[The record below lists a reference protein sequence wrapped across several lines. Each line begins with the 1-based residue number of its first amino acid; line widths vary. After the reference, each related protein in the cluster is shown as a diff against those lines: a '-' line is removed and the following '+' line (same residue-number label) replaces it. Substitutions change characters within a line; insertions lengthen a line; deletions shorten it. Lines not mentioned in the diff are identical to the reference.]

1 MPRPTAPAAQDYVE
15 IQNLYAYYNLVSD
28 AGDAEAYAGCFTDD
42 GVLNINH
49 LKFTVKG
56 RADLIGFKE
65 KDKAGRGGR
74 YRRHWNGSIVL
85 EAIDAKTVRGRCYL
99 HGFNGLPG
107 SLPELADV
115 GVYEDRIVKVAS
127 EWRFAS
133 RTILMD
139 GSRWTPPA
147 TESAR

>member
-1 MPRPTAPAAQDYVE
+1 MPRPPAPAAQDYVE

-65 KDKAGRGGR
+65 KDKAGRGER

-85 EAIDAKTVRGRCYL
+85 ETIDDHTVRGRCYL

-115 GVYEDRIVKVAS
+115 GVYEDLIVKVAG

-133 RTILMD
+133 RTIMMD

-147 TESAR
+147 MESAR

>member
-1 MPRPTAPAAQDYVE
+1 MPRLPAPAAQDYVE

-65 KDKAGRGGR
+65 KDKAGRGER

-85 EAIDAKTVRGRCYL
+85 ETIDD
-99 HGFNGLPG
+99 HPNGMKGVIILSSLLSLRDPG
-107 SLPELADV
+107 DWGL
-115 GVYEDRIVKVAS
+115 
-127 EWRFAS
+127 
-133 RTILMD
+133 
-139 GSRWTPPA
+139 
-147 TESAR
+147 

>member
-1 MPRPTAPAAQDYVE
+1 
-15 IQNLYAYYNLVSD
+15 
-28 AGDAEAYAGCFTDD
+28 
-42 GVLNINH
+42 VLNIDH

-56 RADLIGFKE
+56 RADLIAFKE
-65 KDKAGRGGR
+65 KDKAGRAGR

-139 GSRWTPPA
+139 GSRWAPPA
-147 TESAR
+147 MESAR

>member
-1 MPRPTAPAAQDYVE
+1 MSRPIAPPAQDYVE
-15 IQNLYAYYNLVSD
+15 IQNLYAFYNLASD

-42 GVLNINH
+42 GVLNIDH

-56 RADLIGFKE
+56 KADLIAFKE

-74 YRRHWNGSIVL
+74 YRRHCSGSIVL
-85 EAIDAKTVRGRCYL
+85 EALDAGTVRGRCYL

-115 GVYEDRIVKVAS
+115 GVYEDRIVKVAG

-139 GSRWTPPA
+139 GSRWAPPA
-147 TESAR
+147 MESAR